1 MQPGVGSMMIGAI
14 VYFVI
19 VLAIVAL
26 VISALWRMAR
36 AQESIAAA
44 LTEIGES
51 LRTRG
56 IG

>member
-1 MQPGVGSMMIGAI
+1 MEPGVGSMMVGAI

-44 LTEIGES
+44 LAEIRES

-56 IG
+56 TG